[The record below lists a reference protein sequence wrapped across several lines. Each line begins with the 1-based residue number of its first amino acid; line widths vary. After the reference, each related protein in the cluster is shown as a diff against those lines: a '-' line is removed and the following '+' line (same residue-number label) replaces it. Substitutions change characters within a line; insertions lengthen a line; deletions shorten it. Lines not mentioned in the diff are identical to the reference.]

1 MYGLVMGDS
10 TQFTAHWN
18 KSEIPLSKKRA
29 LYDTVPLLLESNAL
43 SSQHQIYWFCR
54 QCWQTMDIYNLN
66 RCSSS
71 PSLTKVRELGL
82 KKQHS
87 LSVEFNSYI

>member
-1 MYGLVMGDS
+1 MYGFVMVDS

-18 KSEIPLSKKRA
+18 KSEIPLSKKIA
-29 LYDTVPLLLESNAL
+29 LYDTVPLLLESTAL
-43 SSQHQIYWFCR
+43 SRQHQIYWFCR
-54 QCWQTMDIYNLN
+54 QANMDIYNLN

-71 PSLTKVRELGL
+71 PSLTKVRELEL

-87 LSVEFNSYI
+87 LSVEFNSSIYP

>member
-1 MYGLVMGDS
+1 MYVLVMVDS

-18 KSEIPLSKKRA
+18 KSEIPLSKKIA
-29 LYDTVPLLLESNAL
+29 LYDTVPLPIESNAL
-43 SSQHQIYWFCR
+43 SSQHKIYWFCR
-54 QCWQTMDIYNLN
+54 PSWQTMDVYNLN

-71 PSLTKVRELGL
+71 PSITKVRDLGL

-87 LSVEFNSYI
+87 LSVEFNSSI

>member
-1 MYGLVMGDS
+1 MVDS

-18 KSEIPLSKKRA
+18 KSEIPLSKKIA
-29 LYDTVPLLLESNAL
+29 LYDTVPLLPESNAL

-54 QCWQTMDIYNLN
+54 QCWPTMDIYNLN

-71 PSLTKVRELGL
+71 PSLSLVRELGL
-82 KKQHS
+82 KKQDS
-87 LSVEFNSYI
+87 FFIGGI